1 VTADISAPVTRRNVP
16 PRTATERRLL
26 AIWERL
32 IEARPIG
39 VRDTFIEL
47 QRRSALLDR
56 MVVEIKSEF
65 GAFADGF
72 PVDAFIEEPTIE
84 ALARIIDGNIK
95 PSASLV
101 VRLQL
106 RGSNPPL
113 FLVHAGGG
121 YVFFYRA
128 LAARLT
134 SDRPVYGIRA
144 ESNADGLGR
153 PFNRSLS
160 VEEVAARYVAEI
172 KAVQPRGPYSL
183 GGACMGGVIAF
194 EMAQQLRSQGETVH
208 GPVLLFDA
216 FVRNNPHVR
225 KEEEVTILQRAGIL
239 PPDTHWAA
247 LRRRIGHQLH
257 HATRLEL
264 VKAAWYVLGQ
274 ILRNA
279 PSEARLAVRAV
290 KRKLRACIAK
300 LADNTGPT
308 AIDPNS
314 EDALELLQRRYMEEF
329 MLASDRLL
337 AEYVPRVYQG
347 SIVLLKAMDSTDPER
362 LWTGLANGGM
372 VVHELR
378 GVHLDMM
385 EEPAVGTTAG
395 LIGEILRIA
404 DPMTAAGWSPPVPPP
419 APLLQGEVNTTSTQ

>member
-1 VTADISAPVTRRNVP
+1 MTADISDPVTRLSVP
-16 PRTATERRLL
+16 PRSATERRLL

-39 VRDTFIEL
+39 VRDNFVEL

-56 MVVEIKSEF
+56 MVAEIKSEF

-72 PVDAFIEEPTIE
+72 PVEAFIEEPTIE

-101 VRLQL
+101 VCLQP

-128 LAARLT
+128 LAARLI

-144 ESNADGLGR
+144 ESHADALGR

-172 KAVQPRGPYSL
+172 KNVQPRGPYSL

-194 EMAQQLRSQGETVH
+194 EMAQQLRSKGETVH

-216 FVRNNPHVR
+216 FVRNNPHVP
-225 KEEEVTILQRAGIL
+225 KDEEVTILQRAGIL
-239 PPDTHWAA
+239 PPDTHWVE
-247 LRRRIGHQLH
+247 LRRRDLR
-257 HATRLEL
+257 T
-264 VKAAWYVLGQ
+264 VKHM
-274 ILRNA
+274 
-279 PSEARLAVRAV
+279 
-290 KRKLRACIAK
+290 LRACITK
-300 LADNTGPT
+300 LADKIGQA

-329 MLASDRLL
+329 MQASDRLL
-337 AEYVPRVYQG
+337 ADYVPRVYPG
-347 SIVLLKAMDSTDPER
+347 SIALLRAMDSTDPER

-385 EEPAVGTTAG
+385 EEPAVGITAG
-395 LIGEILRIA
+395 LISEILRIA
-404 DPMTAAGWSPPVPPP
+404 DPMTTAG
-419 APLLQGEVNTTSTQ
+419 